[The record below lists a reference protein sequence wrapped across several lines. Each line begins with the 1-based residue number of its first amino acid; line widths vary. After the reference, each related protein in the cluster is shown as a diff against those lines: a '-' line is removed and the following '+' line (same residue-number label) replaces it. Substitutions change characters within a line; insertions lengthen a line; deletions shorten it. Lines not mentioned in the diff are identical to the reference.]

1 MRSVEVWLSSLVRSD
16 IFVGTLREIQP
27 KNYHQP
33 TLDFTYDP
41 AYRSNPSSYALAPD
55 MPLVSGS
62 IILPYDRKMF
72 AGLAD
77 SLPDDWGRRIIR
89 RRHSD
94 SCRASGNIVTPLT
107 ELDYLLNQSDETRIG
122 ALRFKVSGSA
132 EYSQPGAGAVNE
144 IERLIEAALRFDE
157 DDASAE
163 DLAILGGLSSPLGG
177 ARPKVA
183 FLELGQAP
191 QIVKLWREEDRKLD
205 VEAWEAVA
213 LDIAT
218 DAKMNVP
225 RHSLKRASAS
235 ASRLHLDRF
244 DRTAGGRIGYQSMR
258 SALGY
263 GLEIE
268 RTFSY
273 QEMAEFVAISC
284 DEPNRQLEQ
293 LFRKAALS
301 IAINDIDDHT
311 RNLGFLRTNRGW
323 VLAPFFDI
331 NPGRPDSAEQSNTWI
346 TRTASRFAKHDFT
359 ALIDDSTSYRLAR
372 NQALEIIDEI
382 RSATSS
388 WQQRAVSY
396 GISERSIERYRTSF
410 I

>member
-1 MRSVEVWLSSLVRSD
+1 
-16 IFVGTLREIQP
+16 
-27 KNYHQP
+27 
-33 TLDFTYDP
+33 
-41 AYRSNPSSYALAPD
+41 
-55 MPLVSGS
+55 
-62 IILPYDRKMF
+62 
-72 AGLAD
+72 
-77 SLPDDWGRRIIR
+77 
-89 RRHSD
+89 
-94 SCRASGNIVTPLT
+94 
-107 ELDYLLNQSDETRIG
+107 
-122 ALRFKVSGSA
+122 
-132 EYSQPGAGAVNE
+132 VNE

-183 FLELGQAP
+183 FQELGPAP
-191 QIVKLWREEDRKLD
+191 QIVKLWRDEDRKLD
-205 VEAWEAVA
+205 IEAWEAVA

-218 DAKMNVP
+218 DAKMRVP
-225 RHSLKRASAS
+225 RHSLKRVTASV
-235 ASRLHLDRF
+235 SRLHLDRF
-244 DRTAGGRIGYQSMR
+244 DRTSGGRIGYQSMR

-284 DEPNRQLEQ
+284 DDPNRQLDQ

-331 NPGRPDSAEQSNTWI
+331 NPGRPDSGEQSNTWI
-346 TRTASRFAKHDFT
+346 TRTSNRFEKHDFS
-359 ALIDDSTSYRLAR
+359 ALIEDSASYRLTR
-372 NQALEIIDEI
+372 NQALDIIDEI

-388 WQQRAVSY
+388 WQARAIAY

>member
-1 MRSVEVWLSSLVRSD
+1 MRSVEVWLSNLGKPD

-33 TLDFTYDP
+33 TLDFTYNP
-41 AYRSNPSSYALAPD
+41 AYRSNPGAYALAPD

-62 IILPYDRKMF
+62 IILPHDRKMF

-94 SCRASGNIVTPLT
+94 SCRAGGTTVTPLS
-107 ELDYLLNQSDETRIG
+107 ELDYLLNQSDETRVG
-122 ALRFKVSGSA
+122 ALRFKVSGST
-132 EYSQPGAGAVNE
+132 EYSQPGVGSVND
-144 IERLIEAALRFDE
+144 IERLIQAALRFDE
-157 DDASAE
+157 DDATAE
-163 DLAILGGLSSPLGG
+163 DL
-177 ARPKVA
+177 
-183 FLELGQAP
+183 
-191 QIVKLWREEDRKLD
+191 KLD
-205 VEAWEAVA
+205 IEAWEAVA
-213 LDIAT
+213 LDIAF

-225 RHSLKRASAS
+225 RHLLKRATAS
-235 ASRLHLDRF
+235 VSRLHLDRF
-244 DRTAGGRIGYQSMR
+244 DRVAGGRVGYQSMR

-263 GLEIE
+263 GLDIE

-273 QEMAEFVAISC
+273 QEMAEYVAISC
-284 DEPNRQLEQ
+284 DEPNRQLDQ

-311 RNLGFLRTNRGW
+311 RNLGFVRTNRGW

-331 NPGRPDSAEQSNTWI
+331 NPGHPDSAEQSNTWV
-346 TRTASRFAKHDFT
+346 TRTANRFAKHDFT
-359 ALIDDSTSYRLAR
+359 ALIDDSASYRLTS

-382 RSATSS
+382 RSAASS
-388 WQQRAVSY
+388 WHERAISH